1 MKCPKCNAE
10 IAADIKFCAKCGA
23 RIQPKQ
29 SIPSVMMP
37 ADSNATTV
45 LSDAAPQYTKSADSN
60 ATTVLSDAAP
70 QYTKSADS
78 NATTVLS
85 DAIPQYTKPADP
97 NATTVLSDAAPQYTK
112 PADPNATTVLSDDM
126 HGTPVP
132 QQASPKQT
140 PQRQVAFAS
149 RNASIAPPVASAQ
162 SPTHA
167 KDNKKTL
174 LIVLIVIGVMLL
186 LAAIAGVL
194 LLCVHRCEICEE
206 WFFGK
211 AYDVFGYVADKDC
224 YREFFG
230 LNF

>member
-1 MKCPKCNAE
+1 MPIEAWLLVGNFRIKGSETRMKCPKCNAE

-37 ADSNATTV
+37 ADPNATTV
-45 LSDAAPQYTKSADSN
+45 LSDAAPQYTK
-60 ATTVLSDAAP
+60 T
-70 QYTKSADS
+70 
-78 NATTVLS
+78 
-85 DAIPQYTKPADP
+85 ADP

>member
-1 MKCPKCNAE
+1 MPIEAWLLVGNFRIKGSETRMKCPKCNAE

-45 LSDAAPQYTKSADSN
+45 LSDT
-60 ATTVLSDAAP
+60 
-70 QYTKSADS
+70 
-78 NATTVLS
+78 
-85 DAIPQYTKPADP
+85 
-97 NATTVLSDAAPQYTK
+97 APQYTK

>member
-1 MKCPKCNAE
+1 MPIEAWLLVGNFRIKGSETRMKCPKCNAE

-45 LSDAAPQYTKSADSN
+45 LSDTA
-60 ATTVLSDAAP
+60 
-70 QYTKSADS
+70 
-78 NATTVLS
+78 
-85 DAIPQYTKPADP
+85 PQYTKPADP

-132 QQASPKQT
+132 QQAGPKQT

>member
-1 MKCPKCNAE
+1 MPIEAWLLVGNFRIKGSETRMKCPKCNAE

-37 ADSNATTV
+37 ADS
-45 LSDAAPQYTKSADSN
+45 
-60 ATTVLSDAAP
+60 
-70 QYTKSADS
+70 
-78 NATTVLS
+78 
-85 DAIPQYTKPADP
+85 

>member
-1 MKCPKCNAE
+1 
-10 IAADIKFCAKCGA
+10 
-23 RIQPKQ
+23 
-29 SIPSVMMP
+29 MMP

-45 LSDAAPQYTKSADSN
+45 LSDTAPQYTKPADPN
-60 ATTVLSDAAP
+60 ATTVLSDAA
-70 QYTKSADS
+70 
-78 NATTVLS
+78 
-85 DAIPQYTKPADP
+85 PQYTKPADP

>member
-1 MKCPKCNAE
+1 MPIEAWLLVGNFRIKGSETRMKCPKCNAE

-37 ADSNATTV
+37 ADPNATTV
-45 LSDAAPQYTKSADSN
+45 LSDAAPQYTKS
-60 ATTVLSDAAP
+60 
-70 QYTKSADS
+70 
-78 NATTVLS
+78 
-85 DAIPQYTKPADP
+85 
-97 NATTVLSDAAPQYTK
+97 
-112 PADPNATTVLSDDM
+112 ADPNATTVLSDDM

>member
-29 SIPSVMMP
+29 SIPSVMM
-37 ADSNATTV
+37 
-45 LSDAAPQYTKSADSN
+45 
-60 ATTVLSDAAP
+60 
-70 QYTKSADS
+70 
-78 NATTVLS
+78 
-85 DAIPQYTKPADP
+85 PADP

-132 QQASPKQT
+132 QQAGPKQT

-162 SPTHA
+162 SPTHV

-174 LIVLIVIGVMLL
+174 LIVLIVIVVMLL

-224 YREFFG
+224 YREFFR